1 MLICSPI
8 QFHPKM
14 FPILLKLG
22 VELFGLEADHWLI
35 GPRLHSWHSSV
46 LTALVGRS
54 PPTPFIRALLLL
66 VNRVHS
72 VWRMSW
78 LIGPKSNGKS
88 PSRMTQWMGGMLWP
102 VSHEAHP
109 ERGPSTLFA
118 TTILNWS
125 PYDLTTGQYFLPLL
139 STHQKYPV
147 LTLWWIE

>member
-54 PPTPFIRALLLL
+54 PPTPFIRWWTVCTPDDGWADW
-66 VNRVHS
+66 S
-72 VWRMSW
+72 D
-78 LIGPKSNGKS
+78 
-88 PSRMTQWMGGMLWP
+88 PSRMARAQVEWLKMNGRNALTRLTWSTSW
-102 VSHEAHP
+102 
-109 ERGPSTLFA
+109 ERPFYSFCHH
-118 TTILNWS
+118 NWS